1 MKLIRQVPLK
11 LVSTGQV
18 VAAEVYGR
26 LDMKDLR
33 TAESSWQVY
42 RPKSAE
48 HGHWRWTDKIPS
60 LGSGTNELCGLWH
73 ENECQGLME
82 VLMDRVSRSPA
93 TLGQPLVYINYIESA
108 PWNQANSAS
117 ALKYIGVG
125 SILIA
130 FAMLLSRDVG
140 YNDVVGLHSLTA
152 AESFYSHVIGMTD
165 LGIDTNYDGLR
176 YFEMSQPQSTSYLQ
190 KRGLI

>member
-1 MKLIRQVPLK
+1 MMLIRQVPLK

-18 VAAEVYGR
+18 IAAEVYGR

-33 TAESSWQVY
+33 TAELSWHAY

-48 HGHWRWTDKIPS
+48 YSHWRWTDKIS
-60 LGSGTNELCGLWH
+60 RLGSGSNELYGLWH
-73 ENECQGLME
+73 AKECQGMME

-117 ALKYIGVG
+117 ALKYTGVG

-130 FAMLLSRDVG
+130 FAMLLSRDAG
-140 YNDVVGLHSLTA
+140 YNGVVGLHSLTA
-152 AESFYSHVIGMTD
+152 AETFYSHVIGMTD

-176 YFEMSQPQSTSYLQ
+176 YFEMSQSRSTSYLQ
-190 KRGLI
+190 KLGLI